1 MARIRKSKKSVEVQK
16 FGGVDELGQVKL
28 DRKDSLSGIKDN
40 YEINSVE
47 TQSDTKLEH
56 DEGTG
61 IPVIIRTFEFGA
73 NAEAFKDHKPTKQEL
88 FDSHQKGIEMHLW
101 RDGMIYFDQVE
112 PQILFSK
119 KGDKYKIIIAA
130 LPARG
135 QALLETPQTL
145 SEIANG

>member
-1 MARIRKSKKSVEVQK
+1 MARLKKKLEVQK

-28 DRKDSLSGIKDN
+28 DRKDSFGVKDN
-40 YEINSVE
+40 YEVNSVE

-73 NAEAFKDHKPTKQEL
+73 NPEAFKQHTPTKQEL
-88 FDSHQKGIEMHLW
+88 FDAHKKGLEMHLW
-101 RDGMIYFDQVE
+101 RDGMIYFDEVQ
-112 PQILFSK
+112 PQITFNK
-119 KGDKYKIIIAA
+119 KGTKYKIIIAA

-135 QALLETPQTL
+135 QSLLDTPQTL
-145 SEIANG
+145 SQIANGN